1 MTPKHILNILWF
13 LAIIIPKAD
22 GNSSK
27 SFWFFSLIPSMCLWL
42 GHNQKCVQLKI
53 ERHSTMFKLL
63 TKLRL
68 PQFKIAKMLTN
79 WLVRHNRTTRE
90 MKYFLCT
97 SKNWSI
103 SPRACRIAI
112 RFDLIRFGLVWFE
125 KTTSVYVYVLYILL
139 CVCAYT
145 RLIQLIKDENGKR
158 EFSTSLPGFSD

>member
-13 LAIIIPKAD
+13 LVIIIPKAD
-22 GNSSK
+22 VNSSK

-53 ERHSTMFKLL
+53 EQHSTMFKLL

-97 SKNWSI
+97 SKNRSI

-112 RFDLIRFGLVWFE
+112 RFDLIRFGLKRPQKYMCMFCIYFC
-125 KTTSVYVYVLYILL
+125 VY
-139 CVCAYT
+139 AYT

-158 EFSTSLPGFSD
+158 EFSTSLPAFSD